1 MLQLSPV
8 STRAASASPV
18 VAATFRSDERC
29 TDASRAMA
37 AGSPGTHSRQRI
49 SGRVA
54 FQPLH
59 LRLPPGCGPD
69 PGPESGGT
77 ITGPVLYGI
86 WLDWGLIYIGQT
98 REAERRLKDLAVGES
113 HHLANTFPPEIWSRV
128 VVLPWPRLGSAPQET
143 EGLSEEDVGLGLEYG
158 LQSLLSPL
166 ANASRRTSAG
176 TWRSVDWTGSR
187 SRVLVRIGRSVS
199 CSPRSKRSGTKRRAG
214 RLVVM
219 PYPRAVTWSSR
230 RGCPKGTP
238 RMVWRARRSRCV
250 GALGPAT
257 ATPKAPTLSPQQHRR
272 RQRCGWQ
279 WHVRGGLGA
288 PGEACRGLGVQGAD
302 VFVGGV
308 SEGAAQA
315 DGGRA
320 GLQEGVRVRRADAAG
335 GDELDL
341 AERLAL
347 GGEPARP
354 E

>member
-1 MLQLSPV
+1 
-8 STRAASASPV
+8 
-18 VAATFRSDERC
+18 
-29 TDASRAMA
+29 
-37 AGSPGTHSRQRI
+37 
-49 SGRVA
+49 VA

-187 SRVLVRIGRSVS
+187 SRGARAYRQIGELFAEVKEVWDQAESW
-199 CSPRSKRSGTKRRAG
+199 SPGRNALPAG
-214 RLVVM
+214 CHVVFPPRLLQGH
-219 PYPRAVTWSSR
+219 A
-230 RGCPKGTP
+230 
-238 RMVWRARRSRCV
+238 
-250 GALGPAT
+250 
-257 ATPKAPTLSPQQHRR
+257 QD
-272 RQRCGWQ
+272 
-279 WHVRGGLGA
+279 
-288 PGEACRGLGVQGAD
+288 GV
-302 VFVGGV
+302 
-308 SEGAAQA
+308 
-315 DGGRA
+315 A
-320 GLQEGVRVRRADAAG
+320 G
-335 GDELDL
+335 
-341 AERLAL
+341 
-347 GGEPARP
+347 
-354 E
+354 